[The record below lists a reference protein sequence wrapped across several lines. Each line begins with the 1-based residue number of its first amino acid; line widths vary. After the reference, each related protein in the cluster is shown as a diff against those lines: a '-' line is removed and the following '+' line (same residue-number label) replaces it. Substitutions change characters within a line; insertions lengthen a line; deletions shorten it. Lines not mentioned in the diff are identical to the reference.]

1 MKGGSFMPHP
11 GTGKVSKRD
20 QAVPLP
26 RFYLIEHRNRLGYSV
41 EEVSRMLRLSHYYY
55 YQLESGR
62 RGHKL
67 PIPLVLDLVRVLQID
82 AIKFLELESE
92 HVRKQAEI
100 NQEI

>member
-1 MKGGSFMPHP
+1 MPFN
-11 GTGKVSKRD
+11 GAGNKKTRD

-62 RGHKL
+62 RGQKL
-67 PIPLVLDLVRVLQID
+67 PIPLVLELVRVLQID

-92 HVRKQAEI
+92 HVKKHAEMNKDI
-100 NQEI
+100 